1 MQGNDEEQLNFIQLL
16 CLRSEVFPFLIKWF
30 EKKTNKYVCQDIQ
43 NELLPLMSNT
53 VVRKYHR

>member
-30 EKKTNKYVCQDIQ
+30 EKKANKYVCQDIQ
-43 NELLPLMSNT
+43 NELLSLMSNT